1 MLIKVACLNEQPV
14 DRILFVW
21 VITVMNMQIVYC
33 C

>member
-1 MLIKVACLNEQPV
+1 MLIKVVCLNEQQV

-21 VITVMNMQIVYC
+21 VITVMNMQIAYC